1 MNNTPNRNLI
11 TALYCRLSHE
21 DELAGESN
29 SISNQKDILKK
40 YADEHGFFNTQYYI
54 DDGYS
59 GVDFERPNFK
69 RMLDDVDNG
78 KIGII
83 ITKDLSR
90 LDRNHLH
97 VGLYTEEYFPKNN
110 VRYIAIN
117 DNVDTANPNSSGTD
131 MAAFYNIFNEFHVK
145 ETSKKIRAT
154 WRIKAQRGERVATR
168 PAYGYMKNPNN
179 PKQIIPNPETA
190 PVVKRIFQMC
200 AEGIGPTQIA
210 RTLENDKIY
219 TPTMYEFKRTGTRL
233 TGLNEELP
241 FSWSMRTITDILEN
255 VIYLGHTLNLKT
267 ENISYKDHR
276 KRIRPKEQQVMIE
289 NTHEAIV
296 SQETWDIVQKLRN
309 GKRRRT
315 KTGYKSIFAGIL
327 FCADCKS
334 KLYFVSGDSIKPERF
349 HFICAKY
356 RKKGRDNCS
365 IHLINEKV
373 LYEIVLEEIRRV
385 TEFAR
390 ERTEEFAE
398 YINKNSETQLKK
410 ELKDKQKLL
419 DKHKKR
425 LTKVSTI
432 FRKLYEDNA
441 LGRITDEQFQMLSQG
456 YVEEKKQ
463 LESDIS
469 TLETVVDEMKSKSGS
484 SKTFIELA
492 KRFTDIQELTPE
504 ILHTFISK
512 IEIHEKVKDETT
524 GKKTQDI
531 DIYFTHVGKMS

>member
-1 MNNTPNRNLI
+1 MNNTPDRNKI

-59 GVDFERPNFK
+59 GVDFERPDFK
-69 RMLDDVDNG
+69 RMLDEVDNG
-78 KIGII
+78 KIGVI

-90 LDRNHLH
+90 LGRNHLH

-154 WRIKAQRGERVATR
+154 WRIKAQRGERIATR
-168 PAYGYMKNPNN
+168 PAYGYMKNPDN

-210 RTLENDKIY
+210 RRLENDKIY
-219 TPTMYEFKRTGTRL
+219 TPTMYEYKRTGTRL

-241 FSWSMRTITDILEN
+241 YAWSGRTISDILEN

-296 SQETWDIVQKLRN
+296 SQETWDIVQKLRD

-315 KTGYKSIFAGIL
+315 KMGYKSIFAGIL

-334 KLYFVSGDSIKPERF
+334 KLYFVSGDSIKSERF

-356 RKKGRDNCS
+356 RKKGKYNCS
-365 IHLINEKV
+365 IHSINEKV
-373 LYEIVLEEIRRV
+373 LYEIALEEIRRI
-385 TEFAR
+385 TAFAR
-390 ERTEEFAE
+390 ERTDEFAE

-425 LTKVSTI
+425 LTEVSTI

-463 LESDIS
+463 LELDIS
-469 TLETVVDEMKSKSGS
+469 ELETIVAEMKTKSGS

-492 KRFTDIQELTPE
+492 KKFTDIQELTPE

>member
-1 MNNTPNRNLI
+1 MNNTPNRNKI

-59 GVDFERPNFK
+59 GVDFERPDFK
-69 RMLDDVDNG
+69 RMIDDVDNG
-78 KIGII
+78 KIETI

-90 LDRNHLH
+90 LGRNHLH

-145 ETSKKIRAT
+145 DTSKKIRAT
-154 WRIKAQRGERVATR
+154 WRIKAQRGERVASR
-168 PAYGYMKNPNN
+168 PAYGYMKNPDN

-200 AEGIGPTQIA
+200 AEGMGPSYIA

-241 FSWSMRTITDILEN
+241 YSWSAQTITDMFEN

-276 KRIRPKEQQVMIE
+276 KRIRPKDQQVMIE

-296 SQETWDIVQKLRN
+296 SQETWDIVHKLRD

-315 KTGYKSIFAGIL
+315 KSGYKSIFAGIL

-334 KLYFVSGDSIKPERF
+334 KLYFVSGDSIKTEQF
-349 HFICAKY
+349 HFICGKY
-356 RKKGRDNCS
+356 RKKGKDNCS
-365 IHLINEKV
+365 IHSINEKV

-390 ERTEEFAE
+390 ERTDEFAE

-425 LTKVSTI
+425 LTEVSTI

-463 LESDIS
+463 LETDIS
-469 TLETVVDEMKSKSGS
+469 ELETIVAEMKTKSGS

-504 ILHTFISK
+504 ILYTFISK

-531 DIYFTHVGKMS
+531 DIYFTHLGKMS

>member
-1 MNNTPNRNLI
+1 MSNTNKI

-40 YADEHGFFNTQYYI
+40 YAEEHGFFNTQYYI

-59 GVDFERPNFK
+59 GVDFERPDFK
-69 RMLDDVDNG
+69 RMIDDVDNG
-78 KIGII
+78 RIGVI

-90 LDRNHLH
+90 LGRNHLH

-154 WRIKAQRGERVATR
+154 WRIKAQRGERVASR
-168 PAYGYMKNPNN
+168 PAYGYMKDPDN

-200 AEGIGPTQIA
+200 AEGMGPSYIA
-210 RTLENDKIY
+210 RVLENDKIY
-219 TPTMYEFKRTGTRL
+219 TPTMYEYKRTGTRL

-241 FSWSMRTITDILEN
+241 YSWSVRTITDMFEN

-296 SQETWDIVQKLRN
+296 SQETWDIVHKLRD

-315 KTGYKSIFAGIL
+315 KSGYKSIFAGIL

-334 KLYFVSGDSIKPERF
+334 KLYFVSGDSIKTEQF
-349 HFICAKY
+349 HFICGKY

-365 IHLINEKV
+365 IHSINEKV

-390 ERTEEFAE
+390 ERTEDFAE

-425 LTKVSTI
+425 LTEVSTI

-463 LESDIS
+463 LETDIS
-469 TLETVVDEMKSKSGS
+469 ELETIVAEMKTKSGS
-484 SKTFIELA
+484 SKTFIELV

-531 DIYFTHVGKMS
+531 DIFFTHVGKMS

>member
-1 MNNTPNRNLI
+1 MNNTPNRNKI

-59 GVDFERPNFK
+59 GVDFERPDFK
-69 RMLDDVDNG
+69 RMIDDVDNG
-78 KIGII
+78 KIETI

-90 LDRNHLH
+90 LGRNHLH

-154 WRIKAQRGERVATR
+154 WRIKAQRGERVASR
-168 PAYGYMKNPNN
+168 PAYGYMKNPDN

-200 AEGIGPTQIA
+200 AEGMGPSYIA
-210 RTLENDKIY
+210 RVLENDKIY
-219 TPTMYEFKRTGTRL
+219 TPTMYEYKRTGTRL

-241 FSWSMRTITDILEN
+241 YSWSVRTITDMFEN

-276 KRIRPKEQQVMIE
+276 KRIRPKDQQVMIE

-296 SQETWDIVQKLRN
+296 SQETWDIVHKLRD

-315 KTGYKSIFAGIL
+315 KSGYKSIFAGIL

-334 KLYFVSGDSIKPERF
+334 KLYFVSGDSIKTEQF
-349 HFICAKY
+349 HFICGKY
-356 RKKGRDNCS
+356 RKKGKDKCS
-365 IHLINEKV
+365 IHSIYEKV

-385 TEFAR
+385 TAFAR

-419 DKHKKR
+419 DKHRKR
-425 LTKVSTI
+425 LTEVSTI

-469 TLETVVDEMKSKSGS
+469 TLETIVAEMRIKSGS
-484 SKTFIELA
+484 FKNFIELA
-492 KRFTDIQELTPE
+492 KKFTDIQELTPE

-512 IEIHEKVKDETT
+512 IEIHEKVKDVTT

>member
-1 MNNTPNRNLI
+1 MNNTPNRNKI

-59 GVDFERPNFK
+59 GVDFERPDFK
-69 RMLDDVDNG
+69 RMIDDVDNG
-78 KIGII
+78 KIETI

-90 LDRNHLH
+90 LGRNHLH

-154 WRIKAQRGERVATR
+154 WRIKAQRGERVASR
-168 PAYGYMKNPNN
+168 PAYGYMKNPDN

-200 AEGIGPTQIA
+200 AEGMGPSYIA
-210 RTLENDKIY
+210 RVLENDKIY

-241 FSWSMRTITDILEN
+241 YSWSAQTITDMFEN

-276 KRIRPKEQQVMIE
+276 KRIRPKDQQVMIE

-296 SQETWDIVQKLRN
+296 SQETWDIVHKLRD

-315 KTGYKSIFAGIL
+315 KSGYKSIFAGIL

-334 KLYFVSGDSIKPERF
+334 KLYFVSGDSIKTEQF
-349 HFICAKY
+349 HFICGKY
-356 RKKGRDNCS
+356 RKKGKDNCS
-365 IHLINEKV
+365 IHSINEKV

-390 ERTEEFAE
+390 ERTDEFAE

-425 LTKVSTI
+425 LTEVSTI

-463 LESDIS
+463 LETDIS
-469 TLETVVDEMKSKSGS
+469 ELETIVAEMKTKSGS

-504 ILHTFISK
+504 ILYTFISK

-531 DIYFTHVGKMS
+531 DIYFTHLGKMS

>member
-1 MNNTPNRNLI
+1 MNNTPNRNKI

-59 GVDFERPNFK
+59 GVDFERPDFK
-69 RMLDDVDNG
+69 RMIDDVDNG
-78 KIGII
+78 KIETI

-90 LDRNHLH
+90 LGRNHLH

-154 WRIKAQRGERVATR
+154 WRIKAQRGERVASR
-168 PAYGYMKNPNN
+168 PAYGYMKNPDN
-179 PKQIIPNPETA
+179 PKHIIPNPETA

-200 AEGIGPTQIA
+200 AEGMGPSYIA
-210 RTLENDKIY
+210 RVLENDKIY

-241 FSWSMRTITDILEN
+241 YSWSVRTITDMFEN

-276 KRIRPKEQQVMIE
+276 KRIRPKDQQVMIE

-296 SQETWDIVQKLRN
+296 NQETWDIVHKLRD

-315 KTGYKSIFAGIL
+315 KSGYKSIFAGIL

-334 KLYFVSGDSIKPERF
+334 KLYFVSGDSIKTEQF
-349 HFICAKY
+349 HFICGKY

-365 IHLINEKV
+365 IHSINEKV

-390 ERTEEFAE
+390 KRTDEFAE

-425 LTKVSTI
+425 LTEVSTI

-463 LESDIS
+463 LETDIS
-469 TLETVVDEMKSKSGS
+469 ELETIVAEMKNKSGS

-531 DIYFTHVGKMS
+531 DIFFTHVGKMS

>member
-1 MNNTPNRNLI
+1 
-11 TALYCRLSHE
+11 
-21 DELAGESN
+21 
-29 SISNQKDILKK
+29 
-40 YADEHGFFNTQYYI
+40 
-54 DDGYS
+54 
-59 GVDFERPNFK
+59 
-69 RMLDDVDNG
+69 
-78 KIGII
+78 
-83 ITKDLSR
+83 
-90 LDRNHLH
+90 
-97 VGLYTEEYFPKNN
+97 
-110 VRYIAIN
+110 
-117 DNVDTANPNSSGTD
+117 
-131 MAAFYNIFNEFHVK
+131 
-145 ETSKKIRAT
+145 
-154 WRIKAQRGERVATR
+154 
-168 PAYGYMKNPNN
+168 MKNPDN

-241 FSWSMRTITDILEN
+241 YAWSGRTVADILEN
-255 VIYLGHTLNLKT
+255 IIYLGHTLNLKT

-276 KRIRPKEQQVMIE
+276 KRIRPKDQQVMIE

-296 SQETWDIVQKLRN
+296 SQETWDIVHKLRD

-315 KTGYKSIFAGIL
+315 KSGYKSIFAGIL

-334 KLYFVSGDSIKPERF
+334 KLYFVSGDSIKSERF

-356 RKKGRDNCS
+356 RKKGKDNCS
-365 IHLINEKV
+365 IHSINEKV

-390 ERTEEFAE
+390 KRTDEFTE

-425 LTKVSTI
+425 LTEVSTI

-441 LGRITDEQFQMLSQG
+441 LGRITNEQFQMLSQG

-469 TLETVVDEMKSKSGS
+469 ELETIVAEMKNKSGS

-512 IEIHEKVKDETT
+512 IEIHEKVKDVTT

-531 DIYFTHVGKMS
+531 DIYFTHVGRMS

>member
-1 MNNTPNRNLI
+1 MNNTPNRNKI

-59 GVDFERPNFK
+59 GVDFERPDFK
-69 RMLDDVDNG
+69 RMIDDVDNG
-78 KIGII
+78 RIGVI

-90 LDRNHLH
+90 LGRNHLH

-154 WRIKAQRGERVATR
+154 WRIKAQRGERVASR
-168 PAYGYMKNPNN
+168 PAYGYMKNPDN

-200 AEGIGPTQIA
+200 AEGMGPSYIA
-210 RTLENDKIY
+210 RVLENDKIY
-219 TPTMYEFKRTGTRL
+219 TPTMYEFKRTGIRL

-241 FSWSMRTITDILEN
+241 YAWSVRTITDMFEN

-276 KRIRPKEQQVMIE
+276 KRIRPKDQQVMIE

-296 SQETWDIVQKLRN
+296 NQETWDIVHKLRD

-315 KTGYKSIFAGIL
+315 KSGYKSIFAGIL

-334 KLYFVSGDSIKPERF
+334 KLYFVSGDSIKTEQF
-349 HFICAKY
+349 HFICGKY

-365 IHLINEKV
+365 IHSINEKV

-390 ERTEEFAE
+390 KRTDEFAE

-425 LTKVSTI
+425 LTEVSTI

-469 TLETVVDEMKSKSGS
+469 ELETIVAEMRIKSGS
-484 SKTFIELA
+484 SKNFIELA

-512 IEIHEKVKDETT
+512 IEIHEKVKDVTT

-531 DIYFTHVGKMS
+531 DIFFTHVGKMS

>member
-1 MNNTPNRNLI
+1 MNNTPDRNKI

-59 GVDFERPNFK
+59 GVDFERPDFK

-78 KIGII
+78 KIATI

-90 LDRNHLH
+90 LGRNHLH

-154 WRIKAQRGERVATR
+154 WRIKAQRGERVASR
-168 PAYGYMKNPNN
+168 PAYGYMKNPDN
-179 PKQIIPNPETA
+179 PKQIIPNPETV
-190 PVVKRIFQMC
+190 PVVKRKFQMC

-219 TPTMYEFKRTGTRL
+219 TPTMYEYKRTGTRL

-241 FSWSMRTITDILEN
+241 YAWSGRTVADILEN
-255 VIYLGHTLNLKT
+255 IIYLGHTLNLKT

-296 SQETWDIVQKLRN
+296 SQETWDIVQKLRD

-334 KLYFVSGDSIKPERF
+334 KLYFVSGDSIKTELF

-356 RKKGRDNCS
+356 RKKGKDKCS
-365 IHLINEKV
+365 IHSINEKV

-385 TEFAR
+385 TAFAR

-425 LTKVSTI
+425 LTEVSTI

-441 LGRITDEQFQMLSQG
+441 LGRITDEQFQMLSQD
-456 YVEEKKQ
+456 YVEEKKR

-469 TLETVVDEMKSKSGS
+469 ELETVVEEMKSKSGS
-484 SKTFIELA
+484 SKIFIELA

-524 GKKTQDI
+524 GKKTQNI

>member
-59 GVDFERPNFK
+59 GVDFERPDFK

-78 KIGII
+78 KVGVI

-90 LDRNHLH
+90 LGRNHLH

-117 DNVDTANPNSSGTD
+117 DNVDTANPNSPGTD

-168 PAYGYMKNPNN
+168 PAYGYMKNPDN

-190 PVVKRIFQMC
+190 PIVKRIFQMC
-200 AEGIGPTQIA
+200 AEGLGPTQIA
-210 RTLENDKIY
+210 KVLENDKIY

-233 TGLNEELP
+233 RGLNEELP
-241 FSWSMRTITDILEN
+241 YSWSARTISDILGN

-296 SQETWDIVQKLRN
+296 SQETWDIVQKLRA
-309 GKRRRT
+309 GKRKRT
-315 KTGYKSIFAGIL
+315 KSGYKSIFAGIL

-334 KLYFVSGDSIKPERF
+334 KLCFVSGNTLKKERF
-349 HFICAKY
+349 HFICSGY
-356 RKKGRDNCS
+356 RKKGKGKCS
-365 IHLINEKV
+365 IHTINERV

-385 TEFAR
+385 TAFAR

-410 ELKDKQKLL
+410 ELRDKQKLL
-419 DKHKKR
+419 DKHRKR
-425 LTKVSTI
+425 LIEVSTV

-441 LGRITDEQFQMLSQG
+441 LGRITDEQFQILSQG

-463 LESDIS
+463 LEADIS
-469 TLETVVDEMKSKSGS
+469 ELETVIDEIKTKSS
-484 SKTFIELA
+484 SSQTFIELA
-492 KRFTDIQELTPE
+492 KKYTDIKELSQE
-504 ILHTFISK
+504 ILHTFIKK
-512 IEIHEKVKDETT
+512 IEIHEKVKDEIT
-524 GKKTQDI
+524 GIKSQNI

>member
-1 MNNTPNRNLI
+1 MNNTPNRNKI

-59 GVDFERPNFK
+59 GVDFERPDFK
-69 RMLDDVDNG
+69 RMIDDVDNG
-78 KIGII
+78 KIETI

-90 LDRNHLH
+90 LGRNHLH

-131 MAAFYNIFNEFHVK
+131 MAAFYNIFNQFHVK

-154 WRIKAQRGERVATR
+154 WRIKAQRGERVASR
-168 PAYGYMKNPNN
+168 PAYGYMKNPDN

-200 AEGIGPTQIA
+200 AEGMGPSYIA
-210 RTLENDKIY
+210 RVLENDKIY

-241 FSWSMRTITDILEN
+241 YSWSVRTITDMFEN

-276 KRIRPKEQQVMIE
+276 KRIRPKDQQVMIE

-296 SQETWDIVQKLRN
+296 NQETWDIVHKLRD

-315 KTGYKSIFAGIL
+315 KSGYKSIFAGIL

-334 KLYFVSGDSIKPERF
+334 KLYFVSGDSIKTEQF
-349 HFICAKY
+349 HFICGKY

-365 IHLINEKV
+365 IHSINEKV

-390 ERTEEFAE
+390 KRTDEFAE

-425 LTKVSTI
+425 LTEVSTI

-469 TLETVVDEMKSKSGS
+469 ELETIVAEMRIKSGS
-484 SKTFIELA
+484 SKNFIELA

-512 IEIHEKVKDETT
+512 IEIHEKVKDVTT

-531 DIYFTHVGKMS
+531 DIFFTHVGKMS

>member
-1 MNNTPNRNLI
+1 MNNTPDRNKI

-59 GVDFERPNFK
+59 GVDFERPDFK
-69 RMLDDVDNG
+69 RMLDEVDNG
-78 KIGII
+78 KIGVI

-90 LDRNHLH
+90 LGRNHLH

-154 WRIKAQRGERVATR
+154 WRIKAQRGERIATR
-168 PAYGYMKNPNN
+168 PAYGYMKNPDN

-210 RTLENDKIY
+210 RRLENDRIY
-219 TPTMYEFKRTGTRL
+219 TPTMYEYKRTGTRL

-241 FSWSMRTITDILEN
+241 YAWSGRTISDILEN

-296 SQETWDIVQKLRN
+296 SQETWDIVQKLRD

-315 KTGYKSIFAGIL
+315 KMGYKSIFAGIL

-334 KLYFVSGDSIKPERF
+334 KLYFVSGDSIKSERF

-356 RKKGRDNCS
+356 RKKGKDNCS
-365 IHLINEKV
+365 IHSINEKV
-373 LYEIVLEEIRRV
+373 LYEIALEEIRRI
-385 TEFAR
+385 TAFAR
-390 ERTEEFAE
+390 ERTDEFAE

-419 DKHKKR
+419 DKHRKR
-425 LTKVSTI
+425 LTEVSTI

-463 LESDIS
+463 LELDIS
-469 TLETVVDEMKSKSGS
+469 ELETIVAEMKTKSGS

-504 ILHTFISK
+504 VLHTFISK
-512 IEIHEKVKDETT
+512 IEIHEKIKDETT
-524 GKKTQDI
+524 GKKTQNI

>member
-1 MNNTPNRNLI
+1 MNNTPNRNKI

-59 GVDFERPNFK
+59 GVDLERPDFK
-69 RMLDDVDNG
+69 RMIDDVDNG
-78 KIGII
+78 KIETI

-90 LDRNHLH
+90 LGRNHLH

-154 WRIKAQRGERVATR
+154 WRIKAQRGERVASR
-168 PAYGYMKNPNN
+168 PAYGYMKNPDN

-200 AEGIGPTQIA
+200 AEGMGPSHIA
-210 RTLENDKIY
+210 RVLENDKIY

-241 FSWSMRTITDILEN
+241 YSWSARTITDMFEN

-296 SQETWDIVQKLRN
+296 SQETWNIVHKLRD

-315 KTGYKSIFAGIL
+315 KSGYKSIFAGIL

-334 KLYFVSGDSIKPERF
+334 KLYFVSGDSLKPERF
-349 HFICAKY
+349 HFICGKY
-356 RKKGRDNCS
+356 RKKGKAKCS

-385 TEFAR
+385 TVFAR

-410 ELKDKQKLL
+410 EIKDKQKLL
-419 DKHKKR
+419 DKQRKR
-425 LTKVSTI
+425 LTEVSTI

-469 TLETVVDEMKSKSGS
+469 TLETILAEMRIKSGS

-512 IEIHEKVKDETT
+512 IEIHEKVKDETM

-531 DIYFTHVGKMS
+531 DIFFTHVGRMS

>member
-1 MNNTPNRNLI
+1 MNNTPNRNKI

-40 YADEHGFFNTQYYI
+40 YADEHEFFNTQYYI

-59 GVDFERPNFK
+59 GVDFERPDFK

-78 KIGII
+78 KIATI

-90 LDRNHLH
+90 LGRNHLH

-154 WRIKAQRGERVATR
+154 WRIKAQRGERVASR
-168 PAYGYMKNPNN
+168 PAYGYMKNPDN

-200 AEGIGPTQIA
+200 AEGIGPSQIA
-210 RTLENDKIY
+210 RALENDKIY

-241 FSWSMRTITDILEN
+241 YSWSARTITDMFEN

-296 SQETWDIVQKLRN
+296 SQETWDIVHKLRD

-315 KTGYKSIFAGIL
+315 KSGYKSIFASIL

-334 KLYFVSGDSIKPERF
+334 KLYFVSGDSLKPERF
-349 HFICAKY
+349 HFICGKY
-356 RKKGRDNCS
+356 RKKGKDKCS

-390 ERTEEFAE
+390 KRTDEFAE

-419 DKHKKR
+419 DKHRKR
-425 LTKVSTI
+425 LTEVSTI

-456 YVEEKKQ
+456 YVEEKKW

-469 TLETVVDEMKSKSGS
+469 ELETVVEEMKSKSGS

>member
-154 WRIKAQRGERVATR
+154 WRIKAQRGERVATH

>member
-1 MNNTPNRNLI
+1 MNNTPDRNKI

-59 GVDFERPNFK
+59 GVDFERPDFK
-69 RMLDDVDNG
+69 RMIDDVDNG
-78 KIGII
+78 KIETI

-90 LDRNHLH
+90 LGRNHLH

-154 WRIKAQRGERVATR
+154 WRIKAQRGERVASR
-168 PAYGYMKNPNN
+168 PAYGYMKNPDN

-190 PVVKRIFQMC
+190 PVVKRIFRMC
-200 AEGIGPTQIA
+200 AEGMGPSYIA
-210 RTLENDKIY
+210 HVLENDKIY
-219 TPTMYEFKRTGTRL
+219 TPTMYEYKRTGTRL

-241 FSWSMRTITDILEN
+241 YSWSVRTITDMFEN

-296 SQETWDIVQKLRN
+296 SQETWDIVHKLRD

-315 KTGYKSIFAGIL
+315 KSGYKSIFAGIL

-334 KLYFVSGDSIKPERF
+334 KLYFVSGDSIKSERF

-365 IHLINEKV
+365 IHSINEKV

-410 ELKDKQKLL
+410 DLKDKQKLL
-419 DKHKKR
+419 DKHRKR
-425 LTKVSTI
+425 LTEVSTI

-463 LESDIS
+463 LETDIS
-469 TLETVVDEMKSKSGS
+469 ELETIVAEMRIKSGS
-484 SKTFIELA
+484 SKNFIELA

-504 ILHTFISK
+504 ILHTLFPKLKS
-512 IEIHEKVKDETT
+512 T
-524 GKKTQDI
+524 KKSR
-531 DIYFTHVGKMS
+531 M

>member
-1 MNNTPNRNLI
+1 MNNTPNRNKI

-59 GVDFERPNFK
+59 GVDFERPDFK
-69 RMLDDVDNG
+69 RMIDDVDNG
-78 KIGII
+78 RIGVI

-90 LDRNHLH
+90 LGRNHLH

-154 WRIKAQRGERVATR
+154 WRIKAQRGERVASR
-168 PAYGYMKNPNN
+168 PAYGYMKNPDN

-200 AEGIGPTQIA
+200 AEGMGPSYIA
-210 RTLENDKIY
+210 RVLENDKIY

-241 FSWSMRTITDILEN
+241 YSWSAQTITDMFEN

-276 KRIRPKEQQVMIE
+276 KRIRPKDQQVMIE

-296 SQETWDIVQKLRN
+296 SQETWDIVHKLRD

-315 KTGYKSIFAGIL
+315 KSGYKSIFAGIL

-334 KLYFVSGDSIKPERF
+334 KLYFVSGDSIKTEQF
-349 HFICAKY
+349 HFICGKY
-356 RKKGRDNCS
+356 RKKGKDNCS
-365 IHLINEKV
+365 IHSINEKV

-390 ERTEEFAE
+390 ERTDEFAE

-425 LTKVSTI
+425 LTEVSTI

-469 TLETVVDEMKSKSGS
+469 TLETIVAEMKTKSGS

-531 DIYFTHVGKMS
+531 DIYFTHVGRMS

>member
-1 MNNTPNRNLI
+1 MNNTPDRNKI

-59 GVDFERPNFK
+59 GVDFERPDFK

-90 LDRNHLH
+90 LGRNHLH

-117 DNVDTANPNSSGTD
+117 DNVDSANPDSSGTD

-154 WRIKAQRGERVATR
+154 WRIKVQRGERVATR
-168 PAYGYMKNPNN
+168 PAYGYMKNPDN
-179 PKQIIPNPETA
+179 PKQIIPNPETS
-190 PVVKRIFQMC
+190 PVVKRIFHMC
-200 AEGIGPTQIA
+200 AEGMGPSHIA
-210 RTLENDKIY
+210 RTLENDRIY

-241 FSWSMRTITDILEN
+241 YAWSGRTVADILEN
-255 VIYLGHTLNLKT
+255 IIYLGHTLNLKT

-276 KRIRPKEQQVMIE
+276 KRIRPKEQQILIE

-296 SQETWDIVQKLRN
+296 SQETWDIIQKLRD

-327 FCADCKS
+327 FCA
-334 KLYFVSGDSIKPERF
+334 
-349 HFICAKY
+349 KY
-356 RKKGRDNCS
+356 RKKGKDNCS
-365 IHLINEKV
+365 IHSINEKV

-385 TEFAR
+385 TAFAR

-419 DKHKKR
+419 DKHRKR
-425 LTKVSTI
+425 LTEMSTI

-456 YVEEKKQ
+456 YVEKKKQ

-469 TLETVVDEMKSKSGS
+469 ELETIVAEMKTKSGS

-512 IEIHEKVKDETT
+512 IEIHEKIKNEIT

-531 DIYFTHVGKMS
+531 DIYFTNVGKMS

>member
-1 MNNTPNRNLI
+1 MNNTPNRNKI

-59 GVDFERPNFK
+59 GVDFERPDFK

-78 KIGII
+78 KIATI

-90 LDRNHLH
+90 LGRNHLH

-154 WRIKAQRGERVATR
+154 WRIKAQRGERVASR
-168 PAYGYMKNPNN
+168 PAYGYIKNPDN

-200 AEGIGPTQIA
+200 AEGMGPSHIA

-241 FSWSMRTITDILEN
+241 YSWSVRTITDMFEN

-296 SQETWDIVQKLRN
+296 NQETWDIVHKLRD

-315 KTGYKSIFAGIL
+315 KSGYKSIFAGIL

-334 KLYFVSGDSIKPERF
+334 KLYFVSGDSLKPERF
-349 HFICAKY
+349 HFICGKY
-356 RKKGRDNCS
+356 RKKGKAKCS

-373 LYEIVLEEIRRV
+373 LCEIVLEEIRKV

-410 ELKDKQKLL
+410 EIKDKQKLL
-419 DKHKKR
+419 DKQRKR
-425 LTKVSTI
+425 LTEVSTI

-463 LESDIS
+463 LETDIS
-469 TLETVVDEMKSKSGS
+469 TLETIVAEMRIKSGS
-484 SKTFIELA
+484 SKNFIELA
-492 KRFTDIQELTPE
+492 KRCTDIQELTPE

-531 DIYFTHVGKMS
+531 DIYFTHVGKML

>member
-1 MNNTPNRNLI
+1 MNNTPNRNKI

-40 YADEHGFFNTQYYI
+40 YADEHRFFNTQYYI

-59 GVDFERPNFK
+59 GVDFERPDFK
-69 RMLDDVDNG
+69 RMIDDVDNG
-78 KIGII
+78 KIETI

-90 LDRNHLH
+90 LGRNHLH

-154 WRIKAQRGERVATR
+154 WRIKAQRGERVASR
-168 PAYGYMKNPNN
+168 PAYGYMKNPDN

-200 AEGIGPTQIA
+200 AEGMGPSYIA
-210 RTLENDKIY
+210 RVLENDKIY

-241 FSWSMRTITDILEN
+241 YSWSAQTITDMFEN

-276 KRIRPKEQQVMIE
+276 KRIRPKDQQVMIE

-296 SQETWDIVQKLRN
+296 SQETWDIVHKLRD

-315 KTGYKSIFAGIL
+315 KSGYKSIFAGIL

-334 KLYFVSGDSIKPERF
+334 KLYFVSGDSIKTEQF
-349 HFICAKY
+349 HFICGKY
-356 RKKGRDNCS
+356 RKKGKDNCS
-365 IHLINEKV
+365 IHSINEKV

-390 ERTEEFAE
+390 ERTDEFAE

-425 LTKVSTI
+425 LTEVSTI

-463 LESDIS
+463 LETDIS
-469 TLETVVDEMKSKSGS
+469 ELETIVAEMKTKSGS

-504 ILHTFISK
+504 ILYTFISK

-531 DIYFTHVGKMS
+531 DIYFTHLGKMS

>member
-1 MNNTPNRNLI
+1 MNNTPNRNKI

-40 YADEHGFFNTQYYI
+40 YADEHEFFNTQYYI

-59 GVDFERPNFK
+59 GVDFERPDFK
-69 RMLDDVDNG
+69 RMIDDMDNG
-78 KIGII
+78 KIETI

-90 LDRNHLH
+90 LGRNHLH

-168 PAYGYMKNPNN
+168 PAYGYMKNPDN
-179 PKQIIPNPETA
+179 PKQIIPNPKTA
-190 PVVKRIFQMC
+190 HVVKRIFQMC

-233 TGLNEELP
+233 AGLNEELP
-241 FSWSMRTITDILEN
+241 YSWSVRTITDMFEN

-276 KRIRPKEQQVMIE
+276 KRIRPKDQQVMIE

-296 SQETWDIVQKLRN
+296 SQETWDIVHKLRD

-315 KTGYKSIFAGIL
+315 KSGYKSIFAGIL

-334 KLYFVSGDSIKPERF
+334 KLYFVSGDSIKSERF

-365 IHLINEKV
+365 IHSINEKV

-410 ELKDKQKLL
+410 DLKDKQKLL
-419 DKHKKR
+419 DKHRKR
-425 LTKVSTI
+425 LTEVSTI

-463 LESDIS
+463 LETDIS
-469 TLETVVDEMKSKSGS
+469 ELETIVAEMRIKSGS
-484 SKTFIELA
+484 SKNFIELA

-504 ILHTFISK
+504 ILHTLFPKLKS
-512 IEIHEKVKDETT
+512 T
-524 GKKTQDI
+524 KKSR
-531 DIYFTHVGKMS
+531 M

>member
-1 MNNTPNRNLI
+1 MNNTPNRNKI

-59 GVDFERPNFK
+59 GVDFERPDFK
-69 RMLDDVDNG
+69 RMIDDVDNG
-78 KIGII
+78 KIETI

-90 LDRNHLH
+90 LGRNHLH

-154 WRIKAQRGERVATR
+154 WRIKAQRGERVASR
-168 PAYGYMKNPNN
+168 PAYGYMKNPDN

-200 AEGIGPTQIA
+200 AEGMGPSYIA
-210 RTLENDKIY
+210 RVLENDKIY
-219 TPTMYEFKRTGTRL
+219 TPTMYEYKRTGTRL

-241 FSWSMRTITDILEN
+241 YSWSAQTITDMFEN

-276 KRIRPKEQQVMIE
+276 KRIRPKDQQVMIE

-296 SQETWDIVQKLRN
+296 NQETWDIVHKLRD

-315 KTGYKSIFAGIL
+315 KSGYKSIFAGIL

-334 KLYFVSGDSIKPERF
+334 KLYFVSGDSIKTELF
-349 HFICAKY
+349 HFICGKY

-365 IHLINEKV
+365 IHSINEKV

-425 LTKVSTI
+425 LTEVSTI

-469 TLETVVDEMKSKSGS
+469 TLETIVAEMKNKSGS

-531 DIYFTHVGKMS
+531 DIFFTHVGKMS

>member
-1 MNNTPNRNLI
+1 MNNTPNRNKI

-40 YADEHGFFNTQYYI
+40 YADEHGFINTQYYI

-59 GVDFERPNFK
+59 GVDFERPGFK
-69 RMLDDVDNG
+69 RMIDDVDNG
-78 KIGII
+78 KIETI

-90 LDRNHLH
+90 LGRNHLH

-154 WRIKAQRGERVATR
+154 WRIKAQRGERVASR
-168 PAYGYMKNPNN
+168 PAYGYMKNPDN

-200 AEGIGPTQIA
+200 AEGMGPSYIA
-210 RTLENDKIY
+210 RVLENDKIY

-241 FSWSMRTITDILEN
+241 YSWSVRTITDILEN

-276 KRIRPKEQQVMIE
+276 KRIRAKEQQVMIE

-296 SQETWDIVQKLRN
+296 SQETWDIVQKLRD

-334 KLYFVSGDSIKPERF
+334 KLYFVSGDSIKSERF

-356 RKKGRDNCS
+356 RKKGKDNCS
-365 IHLINEKV
+365 IHSINEKV
-373 LYEIVLEEIRRV
+373 LYEIALEEIRRI
-385 TEFAR
+385 TAFAR
-390 ERTEEFAE
+390 ERTDEFAE

-419 DKHKKR
+419 DKHRKR
-425 LTKVSTI
+425 LTEVSTI

-456 YVEEKKQ
+456 YFEEKKQ

-469 TLETVVDEMKSKSGS
+469 TLETIVAEMKNKSGS

-524 GKKTQDI
+524 GKKTQNI

>member
-59 GVDFERPNFK
+59 GVDFERPDFK

-78 KIGII
+78 RIGVI

-90 LDRNHLH
+90 LGRNHLH

-154 WRIKAQRGERVATR
+154 WRIKAQRGERIATR
-168 PAYGYMKNPNN
+168 PAYGYMKNPDN

-200 AEGIGPTQIA
+200 AEGMGPSYIA
-210 RTLENDKIY
+210 RVLENDKIY

-241 FSWSMRTITDILEN
+241 YSWSVRTITDMFEN

-276 KRIRPKEQQVMIE
+276 KRIRPKEQQVMNE

-296 SQETWDIVQKLRN
+296 SQETWDIVHKLRD

-315 KTGYKSIFAGIL
+315 KSGYKSIFAGIL

-334 KLYFVSGDSIKPERF
+334 KLYFVSGDSIKSERF

-356 RKKGRDNCS
+356 RKKGKAKCS
-365 IHLINEKV
+365 IHSINEKV

-398 YINKNSETQLKK
+398 YINKNSETHLKK

-425 LTKVSTI
+425 LTEVSTI

-469 TLETVVDEMKSKSGS
+469 ELETIVAEMKNKSGS

-492 KRFTDIQELTPE
+492 KRFTDIQELTSE

-524 GKKTQDI
+524 GKKTQNI

>member
-1 MNNTPNRNLI
+1 MI
-11 TALYCRLSHE
+11 
-21 DELAGESN
+21 
-29 SISNQKDILKK
+29 
-40 YADEHGFFNTQYYI
+40 
-54 DDGYS
+54 
-59 GVDFERPNFK
+59 
-69 RMLDDVDNG
+69 DDVDNG
-78 KIGII
+78 RIGVI

-90 LDRNHLH
+90 LGRNHLH

-154 WRIKAQRGERVATR
+154 WRIKAQRGERVASR
-168 PAYGYMKNPNN
+168 PAYGYMKNPDN

-200 AEGIGPTQIA
+200 AEGMGPSHIA
-210 RTLENDKIY
+210 RVLENDKIY
-219 TPTMYEFKRTGTRL
+219 IPTMYEFKRTGTRL

-241 FSWSMRTITDILEN
+241 YSWSVRTITDILEN

-296 SQETWDIVQKLRN
+296 SQETWDIVQKLRD

-334 KLYFVSGDSIKPERF
+334 KLYFVSGDSIKSERF
-349 HFICAKY
+349 HFICGKY

-365 IHLINEKV
+365 IHSINEKV
-373 LYEIVLEEIRRV
+373 LYEIVLEEIRKV
-385 TEFAR
+385 TAFAR

-425 LTKVSTI
+425 LTEVSTI

-463 LESDIS
+463 LETDIS
-469 TLETVVDEMKSKSGS
+469 ELETIVAEMKTKSGS

-492 KRFTDIQELTPE
+492 KRFTDIQELTSE

-531 DIYFTHVGKMS
+531 DIYFTHVGRMS

>member
-1 MNNTPNRNLI
+1 MSNTNKI

-59 GVDFERPNFK
+59 GVDFERPDFK
-69 RMLDDVDNG
+69 NMLDDVDNG
-78 KIGII
+78 KIATI

-90 LDRNHLH
+90 LGRNHLH

-168 PAYGYMKNPNN
+168 PAYGYMKNPDN
-179 PKQIIPNPETA
+179 PKQIIPNPETS

-210 RTLENDKIY
+210 RALENDRIY

-241 FSWSMRTITDILEN
+241 FSWSVRTITDILEN

-296 SQETWDIVQKLRN
+296 SQETWDIVQKLRD

-334 KLYFVSGDSIKPERF
+334 KLYFVSGDSIKSEKF

-356 RKKGRDNCS
+356 RKKGKDNCS
-365 IHLINEKV
+365 IHSINEKV

-385 TEFAR
+385 TAFAR
-390 ERTEEFAE
+390 ERTEKFAE
-398 YINKNSETQLKK
+398 YINKNSETQLKN

-425 LTKVSTI
+425 LTEVVTV

-456 YVEEKKQ
+456 YVEEKKL
-463 LESDIS
+463 LETDIS
-469 TLETVVDEMKSKSGS
+469 TIEAVVDEMKSKSGS

-512 IEIHEKVKDETT
+512 IEIHEKVKDVTT
-524 GKKTQDI
+524 GKKTQNI

>member
-1 MNNTPNRNLI
+1 MNNTPNRNKI

-40 YADEHGFFNTQYYI
+40 YADEHGFFNIQYYI

-69 RMLDDVDNG
+69 RMIDDVDNG
-78 KIGII
+78 KIETI

-90 LDRNHLH
+90 LGRNHLH

-154 WRIKAQRGERVATR
+154 WRIKAQRGERVASR
-168 PAYGYMKNPNN
+168 PAYGYMKNPDN

-210 RTLENDKIY
+210 RTLENDRIY
-219 TPTMYEFKRTGTRL
+219 TPTMYEFKRSGVRL

-241 FSWSMRTITDILEN
+241 YSWSARTITDMFEN

-296 SQETWDIVQKLRN
+296 SQETWDIVQKLRD

-334 KLYFVSGDSIKPERF
+334 KLYFVSGDSIKSERF

-356 RKKGRDNCS
+356 RKKGKENCS
-365 IHLINEKV
+365 IHSINEKV

-390 ERTEEFAE
+390 KRTDEFAE

-425 LTKVSTI
+425 LTEVSTI

-441 LGRITDEQFQMLSQG
+441 LGRITNEQFQMLSQG
-456 YVEEKKQ
+456 YVEEKKL
-463 LESDIS
+463 LETDIS
-469 TLETVVDEMKSKSGS
+469 TLESVVDEMKSKSGS

-512 IEIHEKVKDETT
+512 IEIHEKVKDETM

-531 DIYFTHVGKMS
+531 DIFFTHVGKMS

>member
-1 MNNTPNRNLI
+1 MNNTPNRNKI
-11 TALYCRLSHE
+11 TALYCRLSRE

-59 GVDFERPNFK
+59 GVDFERPDFK

-78 KIGII
+78 KIATI

-90 LDRNHLH
+90 LGRNHLH

-154 WRIKAQRGERVATR
+154 WRIKAQRGERVASR
-168 PAYGYMKNPNN
+168 PAYGYMKDPDN

-200 AEGIGPTQIA
+200 AEGMGPSYIA
-210 RTLENDKIY
+210 RVLENDKIY

-241 FSWSMRTITDILEN
+241 YSWSAQTITDMFEN

-296 SQETWDIVQKLRN
+296 SQETWDIVHKLRD

-315 KTGYKSIFAGIL
+315 KSGYKSIFAGIL

-334 KLYFVSGDSIKPERF
+334 KLYFVSGDSIKTEQF
-349 HFICAKY
+349 HFICGKY
-356 RKKGRDNCS
+356 RKKRRDNCS
-365 IHLINEKV
+365 IHSINEKV

-390 ERTEEFAE
+390 ERTEDFAE

-425 LTKVSTI
+425 LTEVSTI

-463 LESDIS
+463 LETDIS
-469 TLETVVDEMKSKSGS
+469 ELETIVAEMKTKSGS
-484 SKTFIELA
+484 SKTFIELV

-531 DIYFTHVGKMS
+531 DIFFTHVGKMS

>member
-1 MNNTPNRNLI
+1 MSDTNKI

-59 GVDFERPNFK
+59 GVDFERPDFK
-69 RMLDDVDNG
+69 RMLDEVGNG
-78 KIGII
+78 KIATI

-90 LDRNHLH
+90 IGRNHLH

-168 PAYGYMKNPNN
+168 PAYGYMKSPDN
-179 PKQIIPNPETA
+179 PKQIIANPETA

-200 AEGIGPTQIA
+200 AGGMGPSHIA

-219 TPTMYEFKRTGTRL
+219 TPTMYEYKRTGTRL

-241 FSWSMRTITDILEN
+241 FSWSVRTITDMFEN

-296 SQETWDIVQKLRN
+296 SQETRDIVQKLRD

-334 KLYFVSGDSIKPERF
+334 KLYFVSGDSIKSERF

-356 RKKGRDNCS
+356 RKKGKDNCS
-365 IHLINEKV
+365 IHSINEKA

-385 TEFAR
+385 TAFAR

-419 DKHKKR
+419 DKHRKR
-425 LTKVSTI
+425 LTEVSTI

-441 LGRITDEQFQMLSQG
+441 LGRITDEQFQMLSLG
-456 YVEEKKQ
+456 YVVEKKQ
-463 LESDIS
+463 LESDIAE
-469 TLETVVDEMKSKSGS
+469 LETIVDEMKNKSGS

-512 IEIHEKVKDETT
+512 IEIHEKVKDETK

>member
-1 MNNTPNRNLI
+1 MNNTPNRNKI

-59 GVDFERPNFK
+59 GVDFERPDFK
-69 RMLDDVDNG
+69 RMIDDVDNG
-78 KIGII
+78 RIGVI

-90 LDRNHLH
+90 LGRNHLH

-154 WRIKAQRGERVATR
+154 WRIKAQRGERVASR
-168 PAYGYMKNPNN
+168 PAYGYMKNPDN

-200 AEGIGPTQIA
+200 AEGMGPSYIA
-210 RTLENDKIY
+210 RVLENDKIY

-241 FSWSMRTITDILEN
+241 YSWSAQTITDMFEN

-276 KRIRPKEQQVMIE
+276 KRIRPKNQQVMIE

-296 SQETWDIVQKLRN
+296 SQETWDIVHKLRD

-315 KTGYKSIFAGIL
+315 KSGYKSIFAGIL

-334 KLYFVSGDSIKPERF
+334 KLYFVSGDSIKTEQF
-349 HFICAKY
+349 HFICGKY
-356 RKKGRDNCS
+356 RKKGKDNCS
-365 IHLINEKV
+365 IHSINEKV

-425 LTKVSTI
+425 LTEVSTI

-463 LESDIS
+463 LETDIS
-469 TLETVVDEMKSKSGS
+469 ELETIVAEMKTKSGS
-484 SKTFIELA
+484 SKTFIELV

-504 ILHTFISK
+504 ILYTFISK

-531 DIYFTHVGKMS
+531 DIYFTHVGRMS

>member
-1 MNNTPNRNLI
+1 MNNTPNRNKI

-59 GVDFERPNFK
+59 GVDFERPDFK

-78 KIGII
+78 RIGVI

-90 LDRNHLH
+90 LGRNHLH

-154 WRIKAQRGERVATR
+154 WRIKAQRGERVASR
-168 PAYGYMKNPNN
+168 PAYGYMKKPDN

-210 RTLENDKIY
+210 RALENDKIY
-219 TPTMYEFKRTGTRL
+219 TPTMYEYKRTGTRL

-241 FSWSMRTITDILEN
+241 YAWSVRTITDILEN

-296 SQETWDIVQKLRN
+296 SQETWNIVQRLRSS
-309 GKRRRT
+309 KRRYT
-315 KTGYKSIFAGIL
+315 KSSYKSIFAGIL

-334 KLYFVSGDSIKPERF
+334 KLYFVSGDSIKTELF

-356 RKKGRDNCS
+356 RKKGKDNCS
-365 IHLINEKV
+365 IHSINEKV

-398 YINKNSETQLKK
+398 YINKKSETQLKK

-419 DKHKKR
+419 DKHRKR
-425 LTKVSTI
+425 LTELSTI

-441 LGRITDEQFQMLSQG
+441 LGRITDEQFEMLSQG

-463 LESDIS
+463 LESDVS
-469 TLETVVDEMKSKSGS
+469 ELETIVAEMKTKSGS

-492 KRFTDIQELTPE
+492 KKFTDIKELTPE

-512 IEIHEKVKDETT
+512 IEIHEKVKDENT